1 MRARCQ
7 GWMDRVNFPAR
18 HRMEFPAHHSQAFTP
33 MPYRIIFPVSEQPQ
47 KRARQSRLHRRSRV
61 TPPAPA
67 NPSAAPRK
75 CGACGLLRGKMT
87 RKCFTTSRTFIWSS
101 IRGNGRSSIRGARRV
116 KLIGPSCR
124 RKFLLH
130 QRPLQVK
137 NRRFEWSQAL
147 HQCQPMRCFL
157 SRAVKIHLST
167 GRAADELE

>member
-7 GWMDRVNFPAR
+7 DWMDRVNFPAR
-18 HRMEFPAHHSQAFTP
+18 HRTEFPAHHSQVSMP
-33 MPYRIIFPVSEQPQ
+33 MPYRIIFPFSERPL
-47 KRARQSRLHRRSRV
+47 KWARQSRLLRRSRV
-61 TPPAPA
+61 NPLAPA
-67 NPSAAPRK
+67 NPSAAHRK

-101 IRGNGRSSIRGARRV
+101 IRGNGRSSIHGAKRV
-116 KLIGPSCR
+116 KLIAPSCR

-137 NRRFEWSQAL
+137 NRLCGWSQAL
-147 HQCQPMRCFL
+147 HQYQPMRCFL
-157 SRAVKIHLST
+157 NRAVKIHLPT